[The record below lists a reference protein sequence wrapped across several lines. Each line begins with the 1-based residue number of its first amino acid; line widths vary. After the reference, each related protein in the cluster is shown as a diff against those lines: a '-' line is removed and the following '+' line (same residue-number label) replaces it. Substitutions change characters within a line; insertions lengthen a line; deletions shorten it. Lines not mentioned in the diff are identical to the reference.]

1 MKQLMQLRTDQST
14 FGSYNPL
21 DVKQAA
27 KVYFQKGDSPG
38 GSPRP
43 GSAIVAPNGFDPN
56 GESMFAGHQSEI
68 WKFASNY
75 NPNEIIQNY
84 VSETTDVGSLGSIN
98 TPKGGLNQ
106 GAPSETHLNGHFNA
120 NTLNSNLMT
129 AIDKH
134 KFKPGIGSSSAFAAP
149 VSAMSVP
156 ELAGNQLPGGL
167 HMETNFNPNH
177 LNHELFHNLDY
188 NPQAVNSEIIVQ
200 HHNSLIGQ
208 TQTTNNLDSGKTGAS
223 NNYHGTSVQIGG
235 TGTGNH
241 GASGNGGK
249 TSNHHGDIGIT
260 GLQNGGTT
268 TQNGGNLLTGGTF
281 QPNVGTQNSG
291 TGVQN
296 NGGTLN
302 GVKPPAG
309 GTVNQSGGKQ
319 NGGTE
324 TENGGTVTQNSN
336 RPQAGVTS
344 SVNGGTGITV
354 NGGNTGGTTGSNT
367 HTSNL
372 PHYHIVLNSKGEHV
386 LVQETDTPGK
396 FIAIKTIADEQLANY
411 LIGKLSSGAS
421 KGSISSKS
429 LSAFLSAQLH
439 STFKKEPSQHTEAVS
454 PLTGQRV
461 SYNGV
466 NRNIPSLQTKL
477 FGTDT
482 AHATGI
488 GKLGDATNGQ
498 IPSVFGIGSL
508 GREFQSRVSEK
519 YDGTSFGVI
528 HQVNTN
534 PRVSATGIGS
544 LGPDTLSD
552 S

>member
-27 KVYFQKGDSPG
+27 KDYFQKGDSPG
-38 GSPRP
+38 GNPRP

-75 NPNEIIQNY
+75 NPNENIHNY
-84 VSETTDVGSLGSIN
+84 VSETTNVGSLGSIN
-98 TPKGGLNQ
+98 TPEGGLNQ

-120 NTLNSNLMT
+120 NALNSNLMT

-134 KFKPGIGSSSAFAAP
+134 KFKPGLGSSSAFAAH

-156 ELAGNQLPGGL
+156 ELTGNQLTGAL

-188 NPQAVNSEIIVQ
+188 SPQAVNSEIIVQ
-200 HHNSLIGQ
+200 HHNSLTGQ
-208 TQTTNNLDSGKTGAS
+208 TQTSNNLDSGKTGAT

-241 GASGNGGK
+241 GASENGGK
-249 TSNHHGDIGIT
+249 TTNHESGIGIT

-268 TQNGGNLLTGGTF
+268 TQNGGNLWTGGTF

-302 GVKPPAG
+302 GVTPLAG
-309 GTVNQSGGKQ
+309 GTVNQSGGNQ

-324 TENGGTVTQNSN
+324 TENGGTVTQNGN
-336 RPQAGVTS
+336 GPQAGVTS
-344 SVNGGTGITV
+344 SVNGETGITG
-354 NGGNTGGTTGSNT
+354 NGENTAGTTGSNT

-386 LVQETDTPGK
+386 LVQETETPGK
-396 FIAIKTIADEQLANY
+396 FIVIKTIADEKLANY
-411 LIGKLSSGAS
+411 LIGKLSSDAS
-421 KGSISSKS
+421 KGSLAPKS
-429 LSAFLSAQLH
+429 LSAFLSAQLP
-439 STFKKEPSQHTEAVS
+439 STFKKEPSQPIKTVS
-454 PLTGQRV
+454 PFTEQRV

-466 NRNIPSLQTKL
+466 NGKTPSLQTKL

-488 GKLGDATNGQ
+488 GKLGDETNRQ
-498 IPSVFGIGSL
+498 IPGVFDIGFL
-508 GREFQSRVSEK
+508 GREFQSSNSEK
-519 YDGTSFGVI
+519 HDGTSFGVV

-544 LGPDTLSD
+544 LGSDTLSD
-552 S
+552 

>member
-27 KVYFQKGDSPG
+27 KVYFQKGDPPG

-43 GSAIVAPNGFDPN
+43 ESALAAPNGFDPN

-75 NPNEIIQNY
+75 NPNEHIQNY
-84 VSETTDVGSLGSIN
+84 VSETTDVGSLGSIK
-98 TPKGGLNQ
+98 TPQGGLNQ
-106 GAPSETHLNGHFNA
+106 GVPSETHLNGHFNA

-156 ELAGNQLPGGL
+156 ELSGNQLPGSL

-208 TQTTNNLDSGKTGAS
+208 TQTHKASENSGQ
-223 NNYHGTSVQIGG
+223 TSKHDGV
-235 TGTGNH
+235 
-241 GASGNGGK
+241 
-249 TSNHHGDIGIT
+249 IGIT
-260 GLQNGGTT
+260 GLQNGGTQ
-268 TQNGGNLLTGGTF
+268 TQNGGKLLTGGTF
-281 QPNVGTQNSG
+281 QPSVGTQNSG

-302 GVKPPAG
+302 GVKPLAG
-309 GTVNQSGGKQ
+309 GTVNQNGGKE
-319 NGGTE
+319 NGVTD
-324 TENGGTVTQNSN
+324 TENGGTITPNSN
-336 RPQAGVTS
+336 VPQVGVTS
-344 SVNGGTGITV
+344 GVNGGTGITV
-354 NGGNTGGTTGSNT
+354 NGGNTGVTTGSNT
-367 HTSNL
+367 HTSIL

-386 LVQETDTPGK
+386 LVQETETPGK
-396 FIAIKTIADEQLANY
+396 FIVIKTIAEEKLANY
-411 LIGKLSSGAS
+411 LIGKLSSGTS
-421 KGSISSKS
+421 KGSLAPKS
-429 LSAFLSAQLH
+429 LSAFLSAQLP
-439 STFKKEPSQHTEAVS
+439 STFNKQPSQLIEAVS
-454 PLTGQRV
+454 PLPGHMG
-461 SYNGV
+461 SYNGM
-466 NRNIPSLQTKL
+466 NGDMPSLQTTL

-488 GKLGDATNGQ
+488 GKLGDETNGQ
-498 IPSVFGIGSL
+498 IPGVFGIGSFR
-508 GREFQSRVSEK
+508 REFQSSNSEK
-519 YDGTSFGVI
+519 HDGTSFGAV

-534 PRVSATGIGS
+534 RRVSATGIGS
-544 LGPDTLSD
+544 LGSDTLSD